1 MRKLPYIYIDYATYA
16 VARLMSKLEEKFA
29 AQLDSAGIRYVREKM
44 LIPGRRFRFD
54 FLFPRH
60 WLVAEI
66 EGGTWSG
73 GRHTT
78 GAGFQKDCEKYN
90 LALEHGYRVLRFTST
105 MVSNRSALDQVARVV
120 RGKPRKSKSEAQ
132 GELL

>member
-1 MRKLPYIYIDYATYA
+1 MRRLPYIYIDYATYA

-29 AQLDSAGIRYVREKM
+29 AQLDAAGIRYVREKM

-78 GAGFQKDCEKYN
+78 GAGFHKDCEKYN

-105 MVSNRSALDQVARVV
+105 MVSNRTALDQVARVV
-120 RGKPRKSKSEAQ
+120 RGKPRQSKSEAQ

>member
-1 MRKLPYIYIDYATYA
+1 MRRLPYIYIDYATYA

-29 AQLDSAGIRYVREKM
+29 AQLDEFGIRYVRERM

-78 GAGFQKDCEKYN
+78 GAGFHKDCEKYN

>member
-1 MRKLPYIYIDYATYA
+1 
-16 VARLMSKLEEKFA
+16 MSKLEEKFA
-29 AQLDSAGIRYVREKM
+29 AQLDEAGIRYVREKM

-78 GAGFQKDCEKYN
+78 GVGFHKDCEKYN

-120 RGKPRKSKSEAQ
+120 RRKPRESKSEAQ

>member
-1 MRKLPYIYIDYATYA
+1 VRRLPYIYIDYATYA

-29 AQLDSAGIRYVREKM
+29 AQLDAAGIRYVREKM

-78 GAGFQKDCEKYN
+78 GAGFHKDCEKYN

-105 MVSNRSALDQVARVV
+105 MVSNRTALDQVARVV
-120 RGKPRKSKSEAQ
+120 RGKPRQSKSEAQ

>member
-1 MRKLPYIYIDYATYA
+1 MRRLPYIYIDYATYA

-29 AQLDSAGIRYVREKM
+29 AQLDEVGIRYVREKM

-105 MVSNRSALDQVARVV
+105 MVSNRSALNQVSRVV
-120 RGKPRKSKSEAQ
+120 RGKTRKSKSEAQ

>member
-1 MRKLPYIYIDYATYA
+1 MRRLPYINIDYAPYA
-16 VARLMSKLEEKFA
+16 VARLMSKLEEQFA
-29 AQLDSAGIRYVREKM
+29 AQLDEAGIRYVRERM

-78 GAGFQKDCEKYN
+78 GAGFHKDCEKYN

-120 RGKPRKSKSEAQ
+120 RGKPRQSKSEGQ

>member
-1 MRKLPYIYIDYATYA
+1 MRRLPYIYIYAATYA
-16 VARLMSKLEEKFA
+16 VAQIMSKLEEKFA
-29 AQLDSAGIRYVREKM
+29 AQLDEVGIRYVREKM

-78 GAGFQKDCEKYN
+78 GSGFHKDCEKYN

-120 RGKPRKSKSEAQ
+120 RVKPRKSKSEAQ

>member
-1 MRKLPYIYIDYATYA
+1 MRRLPYIYIDYATYA

-29 AQLDSAGIRYVREKM
+29 AQLDEVGIRYVREKM

-78 GAGFQKDCEKYN
+78 GAGVHKDCEKYN

>member
-1 MRKLPYIYIDYATYA
+1 MRKLLYIYIDYATYA

-29 AQLDSAGIRYVREKM
+29 AQLDEAGIRFVREQM
-44 LIPGRRFRFD
+44 LIPGRRFRCD

-60 WLVAEI
+60 RWIAEI

-78 GAGFQKDCEKYN
+78 GAGFHKDCEKYN

-105 MVSNRSALDQVARVV
+105 MVSNRSALEQVARVV
-120 RGKPRKSKSEAQ
+120 RGKPRESKSEAQ